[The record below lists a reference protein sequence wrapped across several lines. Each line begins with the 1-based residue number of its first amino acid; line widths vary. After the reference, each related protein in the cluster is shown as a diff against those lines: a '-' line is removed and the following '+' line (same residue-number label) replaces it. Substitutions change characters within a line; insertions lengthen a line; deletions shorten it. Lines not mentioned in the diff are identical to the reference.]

1 MGYPTAQW
9 LTFKQCKKAGGHVRK
24 GEKST
29 MIVFTKPIF
38 IRDEE
43 DPAGPKKKIFMLR
56 TFPVF
61 NIAQTEDAKLPKREQ
76 PMEEDDVVPSDELIV
91 DNVQM
96 FMKDAGAEVKYNG
109 GRAFYAPKS
118 DHIELPQVKSFKTA
132 EGFAATALHELVHW
146 TGHDKRL
153 GRVGITSGAAFGSE
167 TYAFEELVAEIGAAM
182 LCNLHQVSSEM
193 PNHASYV
200 QSWIKALKNDTQL
213 IFKASRLSAFAVEH
227 LVPEL
232 AAKRQAE
239 YEAQEAA

>member
-1 MGYPTAQW
+1 M
-9 LTFKQCKKAGGHVRK
+9 RK

-38 IRDEE
+38 IKDDEN
-43 DPAGPKKKIFMLR
+43 PTGPKKKIFMLR

-61 NIAQTEDAKLPKREQ
+61 NIAQTEDCKLPKREQ
-76 PMEEDDVVPSDELIV
+76 PAEEDDVSPSDELIV

-96 FMKDAGAEVKYNG
+96 FMHDAGAVVKYNG
-109 GRAFYAPKS
+109 GRAFYAPKP
-118 DHIELPQVKSFKTA
+118 DRIELPQVKSFKTA

-146 TGHDKRL
+146 TGHRTRL
-153 GRVGITSGAAFGSE
+153 ARIGITGFTTFGSE
-167 TYAFEELVAEIGAAM
+167 EYAYEELVAEIGSAM
-182 LCNLHQVSSEM
+182 LCNIHQVSSEM

-213 IFKASRLSAFAVEH
+213 IFKASRQSAFAVEL

-232 AAKRQAE
+232 AEKRAKEQAD
-239 YEAQEAA
+239 YEESQND